1 MDTTAKICAISLSA
15 LQQGVEM
22 ADSLDEL
29 PPTHPLYLSPQF
41 LVPEYLRSLPAC
53 PSKGSYW
60 LLGQPDGGYLAVC
73 TVHTPREKVM
83 PLILDTFIC
92 RILQYVDDDF
102 VMVAQ
107 GKRTGI
113 SELLRMCAIYPLS
126 TAWKA
131 YSEGH
136 AVDCSALAVEAMR
149 DALGG
154 LFPGGALLPDAGA
167 RTLGHL
173 SHPYAYTEVISLPL
187 RPSAMEDPTL
197 LLQPGDICI
206 VTPGVNMA
214 HTTVYLGPYRKAS
227 GDATPYWIWASDAK
241 KKIAVFTH
249 QEYRDAFGHAPAET
263 VARWKLKDYRP

>member
-1 MDTTAKICAISLSA
+1 MDTSQALCAITLRTIEK
-15 LQQGVEM
+15 GVEM

-29 PPTHPLYLSPQF
+29 PPTHPLYLNPQF

-53 PSKGSYW
+53 SSKGTYW
-60 LLGQPDGGYLAVC
+60 LLGRPDGAYQAVC

-107 GKRTGI
+107 GRRTGI

-131 YSEGH
+131 YCEGH
-136 AVDCSALAVEAMR
+136 AVDCSGLAVEAMR

-154 LFPGGALLPDAGA
+154 LYPGGALLPDAGA

-173 SHPYAYTEVISLPL
+173 PDPYAYTEVISLPQ
-187 RPSAMEDPTL
+187 RPSAMDDPTK

-206 VTPGVNMA
+206 VTEGVNMA
-214 HTTVYLGPYRKAS
+214 HTTIYLGPYRQAS
-227 GDATPYWIWASDAK
+227 GDGTPCWIWASSAR

-249 QEYRDAFGHAPAET
+249 EEYRAAFRDAPAET
-263 VARWKLKDYRP
+263 VARWKLKDYQP